1 MSQESL
7 PNPQSEWE
15 DAVRRIELDGLKA
28 EQQLLIG
35 QGLNNLPA
43 QQKYKELSQSIARL
57 MRVIETSKSS

>member
-28 EQQLLIG
+28 EQQVLIG
-35 QGLNNLPA
+35 QGLNNLAA
-43 QQKYKELSQSIARL
+43 QQKYQELSQSITRL
-57 MRVIETSKSS
+57 MRVIESSKST